1 MNFEVHFSS
10 AAQDDIDQIFDYIS
24 IALCSPIAAKNLM
37 GKIQESSLYCV
48 SFTTDKKQSNLQ
60 YYRNLTTESI
70 SPRISSRALVKLNEL
85 CQ

>member
-1 MNFEVHFSS
+1 MNLGFCVKCVQCQSGI
-10 AAQDDIDQIFDYIS
+10 IDCFIMLIMT
-24 IALCSPIAAKNLM
+24 N
-37 GKIQESSLYCV
+37 GKSLYCV

>member
-10 AAQDDIDQIFDYIS
+10 VAQDDIEQIFDYIS

-48 SFTTDKKQSNLQ
+48 SFIADKKQNSLQ
-60 YYRNLTTESI
+60 HYIYFKHR
-70 SPRISSRALVKLNEL
+70 RIQENASRD
-85 CQ
+85 